1 LPRTWPAL
9 RTEKTCRTQ
18 AGLSSAKPGASANK
32 KGGLVSPAYESQKA
46 VLRGFTR
53 EHQRNTD
60 RADHRLRVWVT
71 MKYIWPPLMT
81 AMDERAQRIA
91 EGLAAADRA
100 KAELKDADARVAEE
114 IKAARVQASE
124 IIDKAQQQANQILDK
139 AKADALL
146 EAARV
151 KAMAQSDIDG
161 MVGKAKEQLRGQV
174 ASLAMQGAQKI
185 IQREINPDAH
195 RALLDQLL
203 TEI

>member
-1 LPRTWPAL
+1 MSINATLIAQIIVFGIL
-9 RTEKTCRTQ
+9 
-18 AGLSSAKPGASANK
+18 
-32 KGGLVSPAYESQKA
+32 
-46 VLRGFTR
+46 
-53 EHQRNTD
+53 
-60 RADHRLRVWVT
+60 VWVT

-91 EGLAAADRA
+91 DGLAAADRA

-124 IIDKAQQQANQILDK
+124 IVEKAQQQANQILDK

-151 KAMAQSDIDG
+151 KAVAQAEIEG
-161 MVGKAKEQLRGQV
+161 LVGKAKEQLRGQV
-174 ASLAMQGAQKI
+174 ASLAVQGAQKI

-195 RALLDQLL
+195 KALLDQLL
-203 TEI
+203 AEI